1 MNQIVYITPEQAR
14 ITHAKT
20 IEYSGGGALEEL
32 DFERLESVLCNI
44 QNDDWY
50 PTFVDK
56 LTHLFF
62 STCQFHCFAD
72 GNKRLAI
79 TLSSGLFF
87 VNSLGILSKEL
98 GAILRSAVFDISS
111 GCSLYAKSEYL
122 YVPRLVITSDKLF
135 SLNDITFSNIEFN
148 SLKAVKSLI
157 GL

>member
-1 MNQIVYITPEQAR
+1 MNEIVYITPEQAK

-32 DFERLESVLCNI
+32 DFGKLEAVLYNI

-62 STCQFHCFAD
+62 CTCQFHCFRD

-79 TLSSGLFF
+79 TLSTLFLLL
-87 VNSLGILSKEL
+87 NGYLGIAQTFLAKTENISLNVAASKIDKEL
-98 GAILRSAVFDISS
+98 LHKIMTAIMNDTYDTDEAL
-111 GCSLYAKSEYL
+111 
-122 YVPRLVITSDKLF
+122 KLE
-135 SLNDITFSNIEFN
+135 IYN
-148 SLKAVKSLI
+148 SINREL
-157 GL
+157 